1 MTHLLF
7 LQRDHTNSK
16 QTKTAFY
23 RRRPPPPPPPRPPPP
38 PARAP
43 PPPPLLTLPPRLAAP
58 RALALRASPPRPT
71 PWKALAPP
79 TPSPPT
85 PPSRRARPRPP
96 PPNPRQPVPHR
107 CYPPTL
113 ARNDPLNRRL
123 CLPPHDHPN
132 HPCPPNHRGRRDRPH
147 APILDDRSPPVR
159 ENLHAP

>member
-16 QTKTAFY
+16 QTKTAFTGAGHH
-23 RRRPPPPPPPRPPPP
+23 RRHRAHRRHPHGHHHPLLLCHRHDLLRREHWRSAHHHLDRRPGRHLLPHPLDLLPLHDYPR
-38 PARAP
+38 
-43 PPPPLLTLPPRLAAP
+43 RLH
-58 RALALRASPPRPT
+58 LPT
-71 PWKALAPP
+71 PD
-79 TPSPPT
+79 
-85 PPSRRARPRPP
+85 PRDHLTHRLY
-96 PPNPRQPVPHR
+96 PPNLDRH
-107 CYPPTL
+107 
-113 ARNDPLNRRL
+113 DPLNRRL